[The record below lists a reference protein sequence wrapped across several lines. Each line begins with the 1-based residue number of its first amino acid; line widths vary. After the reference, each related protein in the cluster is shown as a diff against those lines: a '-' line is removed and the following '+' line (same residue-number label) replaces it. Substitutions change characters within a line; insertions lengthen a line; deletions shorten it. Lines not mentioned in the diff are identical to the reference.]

1 MTSIILQHLICF
13 SVISHSDCTPPIPVN
28 VPDPVIV
35 SEEIK
40 EIEKTAI
47 KLAEQGDLSGA
58 LSNLDRV
65 TQMAPYYPS
74 GFNNRA
80 QVHVHVYS
88 IA

>member
-1 MTSIILQHLICF
+1 MLFQ
-13 SVISHSDCTPPIPVN
+13 SDYTAPIPID

-40 EIEKTAI
+40 EIEKAAV
-47 KLAEQGDLSGA
+47 KQAEQGDLSGA

-65 TQMAPYYPS
+65 VQMAPDYPS

-80 QVHVHVYS
+80 QVMYWLVYTYS
-88 IA
+88 MLLCM